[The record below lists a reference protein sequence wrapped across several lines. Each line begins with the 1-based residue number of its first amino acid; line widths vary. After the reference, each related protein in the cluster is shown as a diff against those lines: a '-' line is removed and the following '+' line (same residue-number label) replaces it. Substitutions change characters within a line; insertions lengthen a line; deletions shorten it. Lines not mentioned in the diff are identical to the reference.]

1 MDTTI
6 FVKKMCLHLSL
17 QAFPLVTFK
26 SKTDKSTVSNIG

>member
-17 QAFPLVTFK
+17 QAFPQVTFK
-26 SKTDKSTVSNIG
+26 SKIDKSTVISIG